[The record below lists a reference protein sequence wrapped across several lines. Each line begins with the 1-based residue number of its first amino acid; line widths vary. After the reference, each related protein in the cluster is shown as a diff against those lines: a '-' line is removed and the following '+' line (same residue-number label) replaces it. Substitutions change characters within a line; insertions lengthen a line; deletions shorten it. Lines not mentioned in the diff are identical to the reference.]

1 MPDDKTGRMDYHA
14 SVNAV
19 DDELV
24 RVRRYLAGTGLAE
37 NTICHPSNMNN
48 KSPSCPVGVRPR
60 LTCGT
65 ILPARVGLS
74 RIVFSSRPVFP
85 CLPHMTI
92 PTAYDLFL
100 CVPIVYI
107 RVLFDL
113 RINMETGMRIYKPLL
128 WLAVGFALC
137 GSAAEFKAP
146 VTKID
151 LQDGDTLVFLGD
163 SITHQCLY
171 TQYVEDYY
179 YTRYPDR
186 RLLFHNAGVSG
197 DKAADALDRFAEDV
211 APFKPKYITV
221 LLGMNDGCY
230 QHFDLGIFN
239 TYETGMTELADR
251 MEALG
256 AVEVFMGPTM
266 YDSRVASVTPPRWL
280 KDQEKIAQATHYYNA
295 VLAFYGTWV
304 RDTALERGEGYVD
317 LLGPLNH
324 HTTQQRL
331 EDPAFTLI
339 PDAVHPGPAGHAV
352 MAFELLEQMNAGRS
366 VGAVNASLM
375 PDGSW
380 RIASPNGGV
389 SEVSGDDTSLRF
401 TFKAQALPWVLP
413 PEAALGYE
421 ITKSGHKMSNER
433 LSVRGLKPGKYSLKI
448 DGIEV
453 GQYTHAQLGAKVE
466 LQGNEKTPQYQQALA
481 VAMLNKECN
490 DKVVHPLRQQWLGR
504 KRKRGQK
511 LQEKDPAAY
520 AQFYAAF
527 ETKVA
532 ELLEKKADYAE
543 RIYQLAQPRA
553 RLYEI
558 SPVE

>member
-1 MPDDKTGRMDYHA
+1 MNGNIRGLKKWIMVIA
-14 SVNAV
+14 
-19 DDELV
+19 
-24 RVRRYLAGTGLAE
+24 AGAAMGA
-37 NTICHPSNMNN
+37 
-48 KSPSCPVGVRPR
+48 G
-60 LTCGT
+60 
-65 ILPARVGLS
+65 A
-74 RIVFSSRPVFP
+74 
-85 CLPHMTI
+85 
-92 PTAYDLFL
+92 A
-100 CVPIVYI
+100 
-107 RVLFDL
+107 
-113 RINMETGMRIYKPLL
+113 
-128 WLAVGFALC
+128 GF
-137 GSAAEFKAP
+137 KVP
-146 VTKID
+146 VTSID
-151 LQDGDTLVFLGD
+151 LQDGDTFVFLGD

-186 RLLFHNAGVSG
+186 RILFHNAGVSG
-197 DKAADALDRFAEDV
+197 DRAADALDRFAEDV
-211 APFKPKYITV
+211 ATFKPKYITV
-221 LLGMNDGCY
+221 LLGMNDGGY
-230 QHFDLGIFN
+230 QQFDLGIFN

-251 MEALG
+251 MDALG
-256 AVEVFMGPTM
+256 AVEIFMGPTM

-280 KDQEKIAQATHYYNA
+280 KDQEKIALATHYYNA

-317 LLGPLNH
+317 LLGPLNY

-352 MAFELLEQMNAGRS
+352 MAFELLEQMNADRS
-366 VGAVNASLM
+366 VSGVNASRK

-380 RIASPNGGV
+380 RVASPDGGV
-389 SEVSGDDTSLRF
+389 SEVSGDGASLRF

-421 ITKSGHKMSNER
+421 ITKSGHKMGNER

-481 VAMLNKECN
+481 VALLNKECN
-490 DKVVHPLRQQWLGR
+490 DKAVHPLRNQWAAR
-504 KRKRGQK
+504 KGKRRGN
-511 LQEKDPAAY
+511 LQEKDPEAY
-520 AQFYAAF
+520 ARFYSAF
-527 ETKVA
+527 EAEVA
-532 ELLEKKADYAE
+532 RLLKLKADYAE
-543 RIYQLAQPRA
+543 RIYALAQPRA
-553 RLYEI
+553 RVYEI